1 MGPYEM
7 DWGGARRA
15 ANRVP
20 AARSLQSQ
28 SGGSMYIP
36 ERTYSLLTLTAL
48 AVTVVVAL
56 VGLVHSLGWTE
67 LVW

>member
-1 MGPYEM
+1 MLSEM

-15 ANRVP
+15 ANSGP
-20 AARSLQSQ
+20 AARSHQSP
-28 SGGSMYIP
+28 SGGIMNIP

-56 VGLVHSLGWTE
+56 VGLVHSLGSTE